1 MKIISW
7 EELGSGQGLG
17 LQVAA
22 AIGVFDGLHIGHQ
35 DLVQRI
41 RGHEGLASAIVTFA
55 KNPKLILSP
64 STFHG
69 VLSTLD
75 QKLSLI
81 DSLGVDL
88 CVLID
93 FSGDFSK
100 LPGRTFLSILCGNGD
115 VRFLAVGS
123 DFHCG
128 HRMDTDAQGIRQF
141 CEERAIGVEL
151 LKAVHWAGHPVRS
164 SRIRKAIFEGR
175 LEDAQGMLGRTYAID
190 LRACETTKSGRLV
203 PRGGQVNP
211 PTGFYEA
218 DVLHS
223 TEGAER
229 TTRVVTD
236 LGGDGSWSIPTLG
249 TTGFPISA
257 LVGLHIIHRVSRE

>member
-7 EELGSGQGLG
+7 EELSSGQGFG
-17 LQVAA
+17 LHVAA

-35 DLVQRI
+35 DLVQRV
-41 RGHEGLASAIVTFA
+41 RGHEGLASAIVTFI

-100 LPGRTFLSILCGNGD
+100 LPGRKFLSMLCGNGD
-115 VRFLAVGS
+115 IRFLAVGF

-128 HRMDTDAQGIRQF
+128 YRMDTDAQGIRRF
-141 CEERAIGVEL
+141 CEERAIGVEIL
-151 LKAVHWAGHPVRS
+151 NAVHWGSHPVSS

-175 LEDAQGMLGRTYAID
+175 LEDAQGMLGHAYAID
-190 LRACETTKSGRLV
+190 LRVCDTSASGRLV
-203 PRGGQVNP
+203 PRGGQVDP
-211 PTGFYEA
+211 PAGLYEV
-218 DVLHS
+218 DVLH
-223 TEGAER
+223 TIEGAEGS
-229 TTRVVTD
+229 TRVEAD
-236 LGGDGSWSIPTLG
+236 LGVDGSWS
-249 TTGFPISA
+249 FPISGANGFPVSA
-257 LVGLHIIHRVSRE
+257 LVDMRIIRRVSRE

>member
-7 EELGSGQGLG
+7 EELSSGRGFGLR
-17 LQVAA
+17 VAA

-35 DLVQRI
+35 ELVQRV
-41 RGHEGLASAIVTFA
+41 RGREGLASAIVTFA
-55 KNPKLILSP
+55 RNPKLILSP

-100 LPGRTFLSILCGNGD
+100 LPGRTFLSMLCGSGD
-115 VRFLAVGS
+115 VHFLAVGS

-141 CEERAIGVEL
+141 CVERAIGVEL
-151 LKAVHWAGHPVRS
+151 LKAVHWGSHPVSS

-175 LEDAQGMLGRTYAID
+175 LEDARGMLGHAYAID
-190 LRACETTKSGRLV
+190 LRACETLVSGRLV
-203 PRGGQVNP
+203 PGGGQVNP
-211 PTGFYEA
+211 PAGFYEA
-218 DVLHS
+218 DVVHS
-223 TEGAER
+223 IEGTEG
-229 TTRVVTD
+229 TTRVVAD
-236 LGGDGSWSIPTLG
+236 LGVDGSWAFPTSG
-249 TTGFPISA
+249 TMGFQESA
-257 LVGLHIIHRVSRE
+257 LVDLSIIRRVSRE